1 MTRSGGHGPVGRSG
15 GPSSSTTWSSFC
27 SAPTTHATRRCCW
40 ATPPRDSSTITRS
53 SSAWC
58 SAACGSAALRPAAER
73 PAARRLAPCS
83 LGLCALW
90 PCVLRLN
97 ALRSLRPS
105 GLQLGSLHTA
115 ELPRPGGLRLST
127 CGCAPA
133 AHPAAACP
141 ATVRFA
147 ALHPQLSAL
156 RPCGGRLCT
165 LRLSALRPNGLRLNT
180 RWLSVLRPGGSAP
193 CGDVLR
199 LSTLRLSAL
208 RLRAPKPT
216 ACGSVPAAERPAA
229 RRPST
234 QHRLVSVLRPGD
246 LRLSAVVRPAA
257 QRFAAPHP
265 AA

>member
-1 MTRSGGHGPVGRSG
+1 MKYMSVHKLVGAMQRRLRGVQRQTAACSEGSSDTTDGQLLYSGGLHAGELPRVARSGGHGPVGRSG

-105 GLQLGSLHTA
+105 GLRFGTLHAA
-115 ELPRPGGLRLST
+115 ELPRLGGLRLST

-165 LRLSALRPNGLRLNT
+165 LRLSALRPDG
-180 RWLSVLRPGGSAP
+180 
-193 CGDVLR
+193 LR
-199 LSTLRLSAL
+199 LST
-208 RLRAPKPT
+208 
-216 ACGSVPAAERPAA
+216 GW
-229 RRPST
+229 
-234 QHRLVSVLRPGD
+234 
-246 LRLSAVVRPAA
+246 
-257 QRFAAPHP
+257 
-265 AA
+265 